1 MPKLILKLKDEIIK
15 EFPLGRGAMT
25 IGRKDDNDI
34 QIDSKE
40 VSSVHAKL
48 FNYGGNFFIQDMG
61 SLNGTYVNNKRI
73 VKHHLKKGDLINLG
87 QYTLDFLHD
96 SDEKSVSHTKERQ
109 PSEEAAKIE
118 ENDQDEEKEADEEE
132 FEVHESTE
140 DEEEVTEISGGLIV
154 LTGSADKEVYTLS
167 KKITTIGGGK
177 DADIKLKRGIHSPL
191 FIPKVAAIIN
201 KKAHGYVISPSA
213 SKSIKIND
221 NFLEEQYL
229 LQDGDIIE
237 SGGTKFQ
244 FYLSE

>member
-48 FNYGGNFFIQDMG
+48 FNYGDHFFIQDMG

-96 SDEKSVSHTKERQ
+96 SDEKSVSHKKEQQ
-109 PSEEAAKIE
+109 PSEEAAQFE
-118 ENDQDEEKEADEEE
+118 ENDQEEAEQL
-132 FEVHESTE
+132 EVHESTE
-140 DEEEVTEISGGLIV
+140 DEDEVTEVSGGLIV
-154 LTGSADKEVYTLS
+154 LTGSAEKEVYTLS
-167 KKITTIGGGK
+167 KKITIIGGGK
-177 DADIKLKRGIHSPL
+177 DVDIKLKRGMYSPL

-237 SGGTKFQ
+237 SVGTKFQ